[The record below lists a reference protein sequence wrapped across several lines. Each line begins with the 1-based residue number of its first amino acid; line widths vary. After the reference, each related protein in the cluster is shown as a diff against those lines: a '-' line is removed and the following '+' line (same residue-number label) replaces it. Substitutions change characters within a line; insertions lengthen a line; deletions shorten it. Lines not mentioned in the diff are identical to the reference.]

1 LPALFARPDR
11 LRRLQIEITTGCN
24 LGCVGCQRTIGM
36 ADKTWRNINMPL
48 ARYEAVLANAPPAD
62 VIILQGIGEPTL
74 HTRLPAMITAARQAG
89 KFGVVSFN
97 TNALLHDLAY
107 YERLK
112 ALGLGH
118 VSVSVDSLVPETA
131 EALRA
136 GTDCDLLRKMV
147 GGLSALFTQGM
158 TLSVVLS
165 RRNLPELPSL
175 LTELHG
181 LGARVV
187 ELQPLIS
194 YAEQIDSMALSAAEL
209 QAARGAVAQI
219 RSRLPD
225 LTVLLAPAVT
235 PDGSRCRRPFTAG
248 YVTVGGFLTP
258 CCTTNDIELFG
269 RTSLAEQTWADAW
282 ESPGVQR
289 WLQTYFDREP
299 EICLGCA
306 FNPSGAQPVRA
317 KISLA
322 DAGALTRAGKLEE
335 AAAAFA
341 DLLATAESAE
351 ALQGLGLARFQ
362 QGDTAAALPLLEA
375 SEALSPS
382 ARGTFN
388 LAIVLAQLGRTGEA
402 MAAHQRNLD
411 QHRDYPASYTAL
423 ASLLAATGD
432 QTEAAAVLA
441 RLIDLAAGASNA
453 GVLDKAVVQLLALD
467 ADPPNPTLL
476 ANTLRMNGRQDLST
490 ALLMRRLE
498 HAPNDVAARLA
509 LAMARLATI
518 HASEAEIAERRAAYA
533 ADLAALESA
542 VETAAPDELARSANE
557 VGNAKPFLLAYQ
569 GQDDTPLQASYGRIA
584 SRLSLARS
592 PQTPLAPAAG
602 ERLRIGFATS
612 YFHQHS
618 ISKLFGGWI
627 HQLDRSKFEV
637 FGYHL
642 GDSHDAVSAGLGAA
656 CDVYRHGAANQDAW
670 ARTIAADGLH
680 VLIYPEIGMHPL
692 PVQLACRRLAP
703 VQAMAWGHP
712 VTSGLPE
719 IDYFL
724 TCDLMEPADGERHYT
739 EQLVRLPNLS
749 IWYPP
754 LPSVGGRLTRAGL
767 GLSEQD
773 MVYVCCQSLFKYLP
787 RHDHVFPE
795 IARRV
800 PKAKFLFLADGRAAV
815 TDAFRARMAGV
826 FAEAGLAMDDHV
838 VLAPQVPFEDFP
850 SLLRLGDLYLDSIGW
865 SGGNTTLE
873 ALTCDL
879 PAITWPVGLMRGRHT
894 TAILT
899 VMGLEDCIAG
909 SAAAY
914 VDLAVRF
921 ADPAARATLRAQ
933 VVVRKDRLFHDLEAV
948 RALEDFL
955 VRAVGERLV
964 EVSTA
969 QTFSLR
975 EKEGPMRSMGG

>member
-24 LGCVGCQRTIGM
+24 LGCVGCQRTIGI

-74 HTRLPAMITAARQAG
+74 HNKLPQMIAAARQAG

-112 ALGLGH
+112 TLGLGH
-118 VSVSVDSLVPETA
+118 VSVSVDSLDPETA

-136 GTDCDLLRKMV
+136 STDVELLRKMV
-147 GGLSALFTQGM
+147 KGLSALFGNTV

-165 RRNLPELPSL
+165 RRNLPELPAL
-175 LTELHG
+175 LDELYG
-181 LGARVV
+181 LGARVI

-194 YAEQIDSMALSAAEL
+194 YAERIDTMALSPAEL
-209 QAARGAVAQI
+209 MSAGRIATAAMARWPGL
-219 RSRLPD
+219 S
-225 LTVLLAPAVT
+225 VLQAPAVT
-235 PDGSRCRRPFTAG
+235 PNGSRCRRPFTAG
-248 YVTVGGFLTP
+248 YVTVAGYLTP

-269 RTSLAEQTWADAW
+269 RTSLADQTWADAW
-282 ESPGVQR
+282 DGAGVQR

-317 KISLA
+317 KTTLA
-322 DAGALTRAGKLEE
+322 EAGALQRAGKLEE
-335 AAAAFA
+335 SAAAFA

-362 QGDTAAALPLLEA
+362 QGDAVAALPLLEA
-375 SEALSPS
+375 AEALAPS

-388 LAIVLAQLGRTGEA
+388 LAVVLAQLGRTAEA
-402 MAAHQRNLD
+402 IAAHRRNLD
-411 QHRDYPASYTAL
+411 QHQDYPASYTAL
-423 ASLLAATGD
+423 ASLLAAAGD
-432 QTEAAAVLA
+432 HADAAAILA
-441 RLIDLAAGASNA
+441 KLIELAVGAANA
-453 GVLDKAVVQLLALD
+453 SVLDKAVAQLLTVA

-490 ALLMRRLE
+490 ALLTRRLE
-498 HAPNDVAARLA
+498 HAPDDVAARLA
-509 LAMARLATI
+509 MAMARLATI
-518 HASEAEIAERRAAYA
+518 HASEAEIAERRAAYT
-533 ADLAALESA
+533 ADLSALEA
-542 VETAAPDELARSANE
+542 VVENAAPEALARGASE

-569 GQDDTPLQASYGRIA
+569 GQDDTPLQAAYGRIA

-592 PQTPLAPAAG
+592 PQTPLTPAAG

-627 HQLDRSKFEV
+627 RQLDRSRFEV

-642 GDSHDAVSAGLGAA
+642 GDSHDAVSASLGGA

-670 ARTIAADGLH
+670 ARTIAGDGLH
-680 VLIYPEIGMHPL
+680 ALIYPEIGMHPL

-719 IDYFL
+719 MDYFL

-739 EQLVRLPNLS
+739 ETLVRLPNLS

-754 LPSVGGRLTRAGL
+754 LPSEGGRLNRVGL
-767 GLSEQD
+767 GLSDQD

-800 PKAKFLFLADGRAAV
+800 PNAKLLFLADGRAAV

-826 FAEAGLAMDDHV
+826 FSAAGLAMDRHV

-909 SAAAY
+909 SAEAY
-914 VDLAVRF
+914 VDLAARF
-921 ADPAARATLRAQ
+921 ADPAARGALRAQ
-933 VVVRKDRLFHDLEAV
+933 VIARKGRLFHDMESV

-955 VRAVGERLV
+955 VAAVGERLT
-964 EVSTA
+964 EA
-969 QTFSLR
+969 AA
-975 EKEGPMRSMGG
+975 

>member
-1 LPALFARPDR
+1 
-11 LRRLQIEITTGCN
+11 
-24 LGCVGCQRTIGM
+24 M
-36 ADKTWRNINMPL
+36 ADKSWRNINMPL

-118 VSVSVDSLVPETA
+118 VSVSVDSLVAETA

-147 GGLSALFTQGM
+147 RGLSALFTQGM

-175 LTELHG
+175 LTELHD

-194 YAEQIDSMALSAAEL
+194 YAEQIDSIALSAAEL
-209 QAARGAVAQI
+209 QGARSTVAQI

-258 CCTTNDIELFG
+258 CCTTNDIDLFG
-269 RTSLAEQTWADAW
+269 RTSLAEQTWAEAW

-299 EICLGCA
+299 DICLGCA
-306 FNPSGAQPVRA
+306 FNPSGAQPARA
-317 KISLA
+317 KTSLA

-335 AAAAFA
+335 AA
-341 DLLATAESAE
+341 
-351 ALQGLGLARFQ
+351 
-362 QGDTAAALPLLEA
+362 
-375 SEALSPS
+375 EALSPS

-388 LAIVLAQLGRTGEA
+388 LAIVLAQLGRTSEA
-402 MAAHQRNLD
+402 MTAHRRNLD
-411 QHRDYPASYTAL
+411 KHRDYPASYTAL
-423 ASLLAATGD
+423 AGLLAATGD
-432 QTEAAAVLA
+432 QAEAATVLA
-441 RLIDLAAGASNA
+441 KLVDLAAGASNP
-453 GVLDKAVVQLLALD
+453 GVLDQAVAQLLTLD

-476 ANTLRMNGRQDLST
+476 ANTLRMSGRQDLSM
-490 ALLMRRLE
+490 ALLTRRLQ
-498 HAPNDVAARLA
+498 HAPSDVAARLA

-533 ADLAALESA
+533 ADLAALEA
-542 VETAAPDELARSANE
+542 VVETAAPDELARSATE

-569 GQDDTPLQASYGRIA
+569 GGDDTPLQASYGRIA

-592 PQTPLAPAAG
+592 PQTPLAPATG

-627 HQLDRSKFEV
+627 RQLDRSRFEV

-642 GDSHDAVSAGLGAA
+642 GDAHDAVSASLGAA
-656 CDVYRHGAANQDAW
+656 CDVYRHGAAGQDAW

-680 VLIYPEIGMHPL
+680 ALIYPEIGMHPL

-754 LPSVGGRLTRAGL
+754 LPSEGGRLTRAGL

-795 IARRV
+795 IARRG
-800 PKAKFLFLADGRAAV
+800 PHAKFLFLADGRAAV
-815 TDAFRARMAGV
+815 TDAFKARLAGV
-826 FAEAGLAMDDHV
+826 FSDAGLAMDDHV

-850 SLLRLGDLYLDSIGW
+850 SLLRVGDLYLDSIGW

-894 TAILT
+894 TAILK
-899 VMGLEDCIAG
+899 VMGLDACIAD
-909 SAAAY
+909 SAEAY
-914 VDLAVRF
+914 VDLAVHF
-921 ADPAARATLRAQ
+921 ADPASRGDLRAQ
-933 VVVRKDRLFHDLEAV
+933 VVARKDRLFHDLEAV

-955 VRAVGERLV
+955 VRAVGERLSDTPV
-964 EVSTA
+964 LQAA
-969 QTFSLR
+969 QA
-975 EKEGPMRSMGG
+975 